1 MIPTDQN
8 YILVDRMC
16 AHIAPLLDDVV
27 LVGGCTVGL
36 LITDSLQMNIRVT
49 DDVDL
54 ATEIMTL
61 PNYYVFGERLR
72 ALGFSEDA
80 EITCRW
86 RKDELQLD
94 VMPMSDNVLGFT
106 NSWYPHAFKT
116 AISIALPNGGNLR
129 HINAP
134 TFIATKIEAFLHR
147 SHGDFSHHDME
158 DIITLVNGR
167 IELAD
172 EIKASD
178 PELKDYVQEELETFF
193 GMSAFS
199 DMIPGH
205 LRPNENRTE
214 IVMGRLRKIIGR

>member
-1 MIPTDQN
+1 
-8 YILVDRMC
+8 MC
-16 AHIAPLLDDVV
+16 AQIAPLLNEIV

-36 LITDSLQMNIRVT
+36 LITDPVQMNIRAT
-49 DDVDL
+49 DDVDV

-61 PNYYVFGERLR
+61 PNYYVFGDKLR
-72 ALGFSEDA
+72 ALGFSEDK

-94 VMPMSDNVLGFT
+94 VMPMNENVLGFT
-106 NSWYPHAFKT
+106 NSWYPQAFKT
-116 AISIALPNGGNLR
+116 ALSIALPNGGNIR

-134 TFIATKIEAFLHR
+134 TFIATKIEAFLNR
-147 SHGDFSHHDME
+147 SQGDFLHHDME
-158 DIITLVNGR
+158 DIITVVNGR

-172 EIKASD
+172 EVHASD
-178 PELKDYVQEELETFF
+178 QELRNYVQEELETFL
-193 GMSAFS
+193 GMPAFS

-214 IVMGRLRKIIGR
+214 IVMDRLRKIINA